1 MWKNLRDGFSK
12 CLKKRDLLTR
22 SGAGA
27 AVLPQCQFFRE
38 LQFIKN
44 AVTNRAT
51 HSNLNVQHHLMED
64 NGEVEE
70 LELVQSMQIPQQSE
84 STICGSQRKKRLCQK
99 TKQGEV
105 SQDTQNLDKAIVH
118 YLQKENAG
126 KENADEMFCKS
137 LVPILSTLPPQKNR
151 RAKIKIQKLLYEI
164 EFNEE

>member
-1 MWKNLRDGFSK
+1 MLE
-12 CLKKRDLLTR
+12 KRDLLTR

-27 AVLPQCQFFRE
+27 TVLPQCQFFRE

-51 HSNLNVQHHLMED
+51 HSNLNVQHHL
-64 NGEVEE
+64 
-70 LELVQSMQIPQQSE
+70 LVQSMQTSPISTIPQQSE
-84 STICGSQRKKRLCQK
+84 SIIYGSQRKKRLCQK

-118 YLQKENAG
+118 YLQKVNAG

-151 RAKIKIQKLLYEI
+151 RAKIEIQKLLYEI

>member
-27 AVLPQCQFFRE
+27 TVLPQCQFFRE

-70 LELVQSMQIPQQSE
+70 LELVQSMQTSPISTIPQQPE

-99 TKQGEV
+99 TKQGGV

-126 KENADEMFCKS
+126 KENAD
-137 LVPILSTLPPQKNR
+137 R
-151 RAKIKIQKLLYEI
+151 RATTGGGVLGVQTPALFL
-164 EFNEE
+164 